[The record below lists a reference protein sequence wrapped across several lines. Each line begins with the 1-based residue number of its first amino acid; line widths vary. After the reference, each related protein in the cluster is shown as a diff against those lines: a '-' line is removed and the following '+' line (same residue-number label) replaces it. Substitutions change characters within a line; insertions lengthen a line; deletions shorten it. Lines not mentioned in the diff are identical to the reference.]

1 MSHNI
6 NINNGKAAMFYV
18 GETPWHKLGTRLD
31 NPATSKEA
39 IEAAGLDYAVEKVS
53 LEAVVNLIDRKPVNN
68 HFATIR
74 TDTNDVLGIVGK
86 RYTPIQN
93 KDAFTFFDALVGQDE
108 AIYHTAGVLG
118 KGERIWI
125 LAKLPDYI
133 RIGKDDL
140 VEKYLLLTNSHDGS
154 SLACAKLTPIRVVC
168 QNTLSVA
175 LAGSDQEVR
184 IRHTANAH
192 TRLEQAYKLLGLSNV
207 LYHQLEAIFNRMALT
222 HISDKELVDY
232 VKVLIPDN
240 PDAEHQ
246 TRRERMRSTILEL
259 HESGTGAEMSRG
271 TLWGAYNAI
280 AEYTDHI
287 QRTKDTSAHLRSIWF
302 GGGERFKV
310 RAFALAGSMLRN

>member
-1 MSHNI
+1 MSHNL
-6 NINNGKAAMFYV
+6 NIANGKTSMFYV

-39 IEAAGLDYAVEKVS
+39 IEAAGLDYTVEKVS
-53 LEAVVNLIDRKPVNN
+53 LEAVVDLIDHKPVNN
-68 HFATIR
+68 HFATVR
-74 TDTNDVLGIVGK
+74 TDTNDVLGIVGN
-86 RYTPIQN
+86 RYSPIQN
-93 KDAFTFFDALVGQDE
+93 KDAFSFFDTLVGQDE

-184 IRHTANAH
+184 IRHTPNAH
-192 TRLEQAYKLLGLSNV
+192 ARLEQAYKLLGLSNV

-222 HISDKELVDY
+222 HVSDKELVEY
-232 VKVLIPDN
+232 VKALIPDN
-240 PDAEHQ
+240 PKVENQ
-246 TRRERMRSTILEL
+246 LRRDKIRDTILEL
-259 HESGTGAEMSRG
+259 HESGMGAEMSRG

-302 GGGERFKV
+302 GSGERFKV
-310 RAFALAGSMLRN
+310 RAFALAGSLIRN